1 MAFTPTRFFITGTI
15 DKRDI
20 IERLQARAFVPIDL
34 DADPDDEAYS
44 TSAGWCA
51 FNGTAEPGIGDPDYT
66 EHLAFGLRVDT
77 LKIPPARLKHE
88 VDVETREFKARNNDA
103 PLNRYQVAEI
113 KATVVQRLRR
123 VVPPAIAHT
132 PIVLDLDGAV
142 LWVFTNAKT
151 LGLIDELFTRATGLD
166 LVRETVF
173 TRVADGG
180 DLFNLGLFSAVR
192 CDPDQDRGEGD
203 LLDNIGACRHL
214 APEFMLWLWWRGER
228 DDGHFTVGDE
238 AIELWLDDRMVLG
251 SPAVNAQ
258 TDTFH
263 GGHPSSSS
271 EAREALRLGKL
282 PESIKARIEARSQ
295 TWAFTINAPDLT
307 MSGVKI
313 PSVLS
318 AESDDL
324 LTERMMLLDKLVEFI
339 DGLLAQFIAERMADN
354 WPETHAAICA
364 WAASDYEAPPVADD
378 VRGMLDGSG
387 VSEVHTE
394 VQALHQTKARGRLES
409 AVQDLRRS
417 MRHLAGPGGSVT
429 ITGGSGGPVVIRGG
443 ET

>member
-1 MAFTPTRFFITGTI
+1 MAHTFTRFFITGEI

-20 IERLQARAFVPIDL
+20 IERLQARVFMPIDI
-34 DADPDDEAYS
+34 DADPDDEKYS

-51 FNGTAEPGIGDPDYT
+51 FNGTAAPGIGDPDYT

-88 VDVETREFKARNNDA
+88 VEVETRAFRARNDDA

-113 KATVVQRLRR
+113 KAEVVHRLRR

-142 LWVFTNAKT
+142 LWVFTQNAKT
-151 LGLIDELFTRATGLD
+151 LGLIDELFTRATELD
-166 LVRETVF
+166 LVRETVY
-173 TRVADGG
+173 TRMAEDRELTG
-180 DLFNLGLFSAVR
+180 LGLFSAVR
-192 CDPDQDRGEGD
+192 CDPDPDRGEGD
-203 LLDNIGACRHL
+203 MLDNIGACRHL
-214 APEFMLWLWWRGER
+214 APEFMLWLWWRCER
-228 DDGHFTVGDE
+228 DDGHFTIGDE
-238 AIELWLDDRMVLG
+238 PIELWLDDRMVLG

-263 GGHPSSSS
+263 GGHPASSS

-295 TWAFTINAPDLT
+295 TWAFTLAAPDLT
-307 MSGVKI
+307 MSGVKL

-318 AESDDL
+318 SGSDDL
-324 LTERMMLLDKLVEFI
+324 LTERMLLLGKLVEFI
-339 DGLLAQFIAERMADN
+339 DGLLAQFIAERTADN
-354 WPETHAAICA
+354 WPETHAAIQI
-364 WAASDYEAPPVADD
+364 WAQSDYEAPPVADD
-378 VRGMLDGSG
+378 VREMLDGSG
-387 VSEVHTE
+387 VESVATE
-394 VQALHQTKARGRLES
+394 VQALHRTKARGRMES
-409 AVQDLRRS
+409 AADLAEMPRQT
-417 MRHLAGPGGSVT
+417 GTT
-429 ITGGSGGPVVIRGG
+429 ITVDAGLGPVVIRGG